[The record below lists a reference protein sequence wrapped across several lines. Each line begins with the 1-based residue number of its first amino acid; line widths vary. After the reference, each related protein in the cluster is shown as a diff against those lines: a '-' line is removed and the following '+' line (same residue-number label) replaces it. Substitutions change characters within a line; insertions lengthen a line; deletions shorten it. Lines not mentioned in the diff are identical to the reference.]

1 MLICSRAPI
10 SCRNAALVVAI
21 AAFAGSYY
29 VYKDPRHYRRRL
41 LSRLWFLICKRDLAE
56 AKLERELLKERKYP
70 LSKTFHNADRLTS
83 VFNIAEPD
91 IIASHTQYVDLNGH
105 RLRIVHIIH
114 ELGSRVPLLVF
125 IHGLGGQVRWD
136 CTCYMWFTHKHK
148 GGTMAVPA

>member
-56 AKLERELLKERKYP
+56 AKLERELLKERK
-70 LSKTFHNADRLTS
+70 
-83 VFNIAEPD
+83 
-91 IIASHTQYVDLNGH
+91 
-105 RLRIVHIIH
+105 
-114 ELGSRVPLLVF
+114 
-125 IHGLGGQVRWD
+125 
-136 CTCYMWFTHKHK
+136 
-148 GGTMAVPA
+148 